1 MQLAMLFGEQSQSE
15 LPDSL
20 VKKVRRA
27 RRQQGASA
35 VDVQQFSI
43 FDLLALPEEEL
54 GPVEW
59 TEDDIDALREKLL
72 FEACSIF
79 LDKRA
84 ALGTRKDR
92 WAWIM
97 SDVISPFSFKVCI
110 SAAGV
115 DCDKFRESL
124 VDLCRREG
132 VIDQLQIAA

>member
-1 MQLAMLFGEQSQSE
+1 MQLAMLFGEQSQPE
-15 LPDSL
+15 LQESL

-27 RRQQGASA
+27 PRQPAFSA
-35 VDVQQFSI
+35 GEIQQWSI
-43 FDLLALPEEEL
+43 FDLLALPEAEL
-54 GPVEW
+54 GPVVW
-59 TEDDIDALREKLL
+59 TDDDIDILREKLL

-97 SDVISPFSFKVCI
+97 SDEVLPFSFKVCI

-115 DCDKFRESL
+115 DCDRFRESL
-124 VDLCRREG
+124 IDLCRRQG
-132 VIDQLQIAA
+132 VIEQLQIAA